1 VVGGFLVA
9 VAAVVVFAASLAGGS
24 KPGQPWLVAARPLPA
39 GTVIGPGD
47 LTSAS
52 MRLSSSTAT
61 LAFRQIA
68 TLEGR
73 ALVVGLPAG
82 ELIQAPMLVPAS
94 LEPALRPISV
104 AVDPVSLANLTPGEP
119 VDVLATQGTGSGT
132 SVAVVIRGATLFN
145 VVTSGTELT
154 APGGLGQ
161 ATIGV
166 ATLAEVEAVVQ
177 ASHTGTVSLV
187 SAKQSDGVG
196 PGPGTAGS

>member
-1 VVGGFLVA
+1 M
-9 VAAVVVFAASLAGGS
+9 
-24 KPGQPWLVAARPLPA
+24 VAARPLPA